1 MTWGTSAPSVLL
13 STWYNNNI
21 AAESRRVAL
30 TSVGVP
36 VANLQG
42 IISSNIFFPE
52 SAPDY
57 LPALITTACFGA
69 VGIVLSISLGL
80 WMKADNIR
88 RNKAQGVTLRA
99 ADVSTSILHEG
110 PSHPSFRWFL

>member
-13 STWYNNNI
+13 SSWYNNNV
-21 AAESRRVAL
+21 AAESRRIAL

-36 VANLQG
+36 VANLMG
-42 IISSNIFFPE
+42 IVSSNIFTPE

-69 VGIVLSISLGL
+69 TGIVLSTSLGL
-80 WMKADNIR
+80 WMKADNVR

-110 PSHPSFRWFL
+110 PAHPSFRWFL